1 MTQLIDHEAALKSQ
15 HIEHESRTPSTARDK
30 DTLKESHVLN
40 GEDAFAQVSAMSDM
54 AYNITTPTGKVLRCR
69 SKYIGM
75 HSNNLLF
82 IESPVVTPQEFAVFF
97 QRGYPIKACA
107 ISQKGEGARIY
118 FKSKIEYVIQAG
130 INSIVIL
137 SLPSATQIEYNL
149 RSEARLEI
157 CLEGILEPEGK
168 KFLCE
173 IRDISPHGC
182 QVVVNRSAR
191 EYKVGN
197 PIELQILSDNSPTL
211 SGIIKN
217 KKRSN
222 QYWKYGVL
230 FDGCSQQTSMGMVEK
245 LNFDQ
250 AHQKYLL

>member
-1 MTQLIDHEAALKSQ
+1 MTQLMDQGAEKPQSSDFHSGEASAHDKEALN
-15 HIEHESRTPSTARDK
+15 
-30 DTLKESHVLN
+30 ESHVVN
-40 GEDAFAQVSAMSDM
+40 GEDAFAQVNAMSDM
-54 AYNITTPTGKVLRCR
+54 AYNISTPTGKTLRCR

-97 QRGYPIKACA
+97 QRGFPIKACA

-118 FKSKIEYVIQAG
+118 FKSKIEYVVQAG
-130 INSIVIL
+130 LNSIVIV
-137 SLPSATQIEYNL
+137 SLPSATQVDYNL

-157 CLEGILEPEGK
+157 ALEGILEPEER

-173 IRDISPHGC
+173 IRDISANGC
-182 QVVVNRSAR
+182 QIVVSRTAN

-197 PIELQILSDNSPTL
+197 HIELQILSDNSPVVQ
-211 SGIIKN
+211 GVIKN

-222 QYWKYGVL
+222 QYWKYGVQ
-230 FDGCSQQTSMGMVEK
+230 FEETCQETSIELVEK
-245 LNFDQ
+245 LRFDQ
-250 AHQKYLL
+250 SIHKYLL